1 MFEQPPMWHS
11 KISMRGAMLNA
22 IGFGF
27 VAGMAFGVFVLS
39 IVRLRVPL
47 FGQTGDLLY
56 IVIALVLSVRFYLL
70 AMTRA
75 RESAAKPLVTKHPNY

>member
-1 MFEQPPMWHS
+1 MWHS

-27 VAGMAFGVFVLS
+27 VAGMVFGVFVFS

-47 FGQTGDLLY
+47 FSQTGDLLY
-56 IVIALVLSVRFYLL
+56 IAVALVLSVRFYLL
-70 AMTRA
+70 AMIRA
-75 RESAAKPLVTKHPNY
+75 RESAAKPLLTKQPDC